1 GYSFLAGWTVKA
13 GALAHHHVFDRGRAS
28 VALFPRAAID
38 LQAIRESSR
47 AAFRVA
53 IVAKRGATPA
63 NRVAQDYRNELGD
76 ARDLLT
82 LQAAGAA
89 SRTDARAIEHL
100 RGVDITDPG
109 DDALIHD
116 QVLDCD
122 LAGRR
127 SGGQIVGVKLIRE
140 RFRAKP
146 FHFAQGGKGGARDQ
160 AHDSEAA
167 RVIEDQPGTVV
178 ESELDM
184 IVATVE
190 LRGIEIAVA

>member
-1 GYSFLAGWTVKA
+1 
-13 GALAHHHVFDRGRAS
+13 
-28 VALFPRAAID
+28 
-38 LQAIRESSR
+38 
-47 AAFRVA
+47 
-53 IVAKRGATPA
+53 
-63 NRVAQDYRNELGD
+63 D

-122 LAGRR
+122 LASPR

-190 LRGIEIAVA
+190 LRGIEIAVATGKAPAHPQVNQDHVLAVEIQNQVLGAPPDVLDPPPPDARAEVGSRLATQGQTADSGAHNRPADHAALQDLPE